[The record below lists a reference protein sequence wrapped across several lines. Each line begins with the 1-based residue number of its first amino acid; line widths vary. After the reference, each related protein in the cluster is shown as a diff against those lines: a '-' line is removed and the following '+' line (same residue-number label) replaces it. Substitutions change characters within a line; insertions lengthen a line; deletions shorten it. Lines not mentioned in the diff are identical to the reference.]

1 MNITM
6 KQLAALSL
14 VTTCLL
20 LAGCNTWQGAKEDA
34 RVVGDK
40 TVEGTK
46 KVGNAVGT
54 GLEKAGEGIN
64 NAGQA
69 VKNKID

>member
-1 MNITM
+1 M
-6 KQLAALSL
+6 KTLTIAAALLAASA
-14 VTTCLL
+14 
-20 LAGCNTWQGAKEDA
+20 LAGCNTWQGAKQDA
-34 RVVGDK
+34 RIAGEK

-46 KVGNAVGT
+46 KVANAVGT

>member
-1 MNITM
+1 M
-6 KQLAALSL
+6 KTLTIAALALAATAL
-14 VTTCLL
+14 V
-20 LAGCNTWQGAKEDA
+20 GCNTWQGAKQDA
-34 RVVGDK
+34 RIVGEK

-69 VKNKID
+69 VKEKLD

>member
-1 MNITM
+1 MQKLTA
-6 KQLAALSL
+6 LTLVAAS
-14 VTTCLL
+14 LL

-34 RVVGDK
+34 RIAGEK

-46 KVGNAVGT
+46 RAGHAVGT

>member
-1 MNITM
+1 MQKLTALPLIT
-6 KQLAALSL
+6 AG
-14 VTTCLL
+14 LL
-20 LAGCNTWQGAKEDA
+20 LAGCNTWQGAKADA
-34 RVVGDK
+34 RIAGEK

-46 KVGNAVGT
+46 RAGQAVGH

-69 VKNKID
+69 VKNKVD

>member
-1 MNITM
+1 M
-6 KQLAALSL
+6 KTLHIATAVL
-14 VTTCLL
+14 VATA
-20 LAGCNTWQGAKEDA
+20 LAGCNTWQGAKQDA
-34 RVVGDK
+34 RIVGEK

-69 VKNKID
+69 VKEKLD

>member
-1 MNITM
+1 M
-6 KQLAALSL
+6 KTSFALLLVVSAA
-14 VTTCLL
+14 
-20 LAGCNTWQGAKEDA
+20 LAGCNTWQGAKQDA
-34 RVVGDK
+34 RIVGEK

-69 VKNKID
+69 VKDKID

>member
-1 MNITM
+1 MKTM
-6 KQLAALSL
+6 TIIAAMLASVALM
-14 VTTCLL
+14 
-20 LAGCNTWQGAKEDA
+20 GCNTWQGAKEDA

>member
-1 MNITM
+1 M
-6 KQLAALSL
+6 KALTAA
-14 VTTCLL
+14 VAL
-20 LAGCNTWQGAKEDA
+20 LAVLGLSACNTWEGAKQDA
-34 RVVGDK
+34 HNVGEK

>member
-1 MNITM
+1 M
-6 KQLAALSL
+6 KTLTIAAVALAATALM
-14 VTTCLL
+14 
-20 LAGCNTWQGAKEDA
+20 GCSNTWQGAKQDA
-34 RVVGDK
+34 HNVGEK

>member
-1 MNITM
+1 M
-6 KQLAALSL
+6 KTLTIATLALAATAL
-14 VTTCLL
+14 V
-20 LAGCNTWQGAKEDA
+20 GCNAWQGAKQDA
-34 RVVGDK
+34 RIVGEK

-69 VKNKID
+69 VKDKID